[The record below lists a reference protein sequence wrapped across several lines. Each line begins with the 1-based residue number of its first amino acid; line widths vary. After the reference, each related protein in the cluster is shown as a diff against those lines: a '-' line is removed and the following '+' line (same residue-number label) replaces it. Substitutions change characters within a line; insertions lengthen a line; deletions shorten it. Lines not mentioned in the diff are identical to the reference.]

1 MNKNIYSL
9 PVQYSNP
16 KQISKLIK
24 EYTVSILYENGNRN
38 GSWFDR
44 EVVDQMINSL
54 RGVPIIGKWNEENND
69 FLDHGELV
77 SYLNNGEVDF
87 KKESLPSYGY
97 VPETAEVWWEKRLD
111 KDSVERDYLCT
122 KVYTWNG
129 RYPQLNVLDEGK
141 SNLSM
146 ELDPTSV
153 DGDMFEAEDGKSYF
167 KFTKADFFGLCILGK
182 EVEPCFEGAKFATYS
197 LEDNSNYI
205 ANFKLMKEE
214 LATALAQ
221 YEEEE
226 KEKGNA
232 VTTEVT
238 EDEIV
243 EVEESTTFEEEETS
257 EEEETTT
264 TSEEAEP
271 TITIESLLADNSD
284 LLEKIASLASE
295 KEALENELTTLKDN
309 YSSIE
314 KELNTYKVKEL
325 RAQKEEELSKYEK
338 ELDAQDY
345 KDLFDNLDTMS
356 IDEIQV
362 QAQLKAYK
370 YMKKLLLDSS
380 KKETSKE
387 KDKSDFSLSVEEE
400 IETNFTNDSWIERVA
415 REIKK
420 NKENKQF

>member
-1 MNKNIYSL
+1 MKKKIYSL
-9 PVQYSNP
+9 PVQYSNS

-44 EVVDQMINSL
+44 EVVDQMVNSL
-54 RGVPIIGKWNEENND
+54 RGVPIIGKWNEENSD

-77 SYLNNGEVDF
+77 SYLNNGELDF

-97 VPETAEVWWEKRLD
+97 IPETAEVWWEKRLD
-111 KDSVERDYLCT
+111 KDNVEREYLCT
-122 KVYTWNG
+122 KAYTWNG

-141 SNLSM
+141 NNLSM
-146 ELDPTSV
+146 ELDPDSV
-153 DGDMFEAEDGKSYF
+153 EGDMFEAEDGKSYF

-182 EVEPCFEGAKFATYS
+182 DVEPCFEGANFATYS

-214 LATALAQ
+214 LAAALAQ

-226 KEKGNA
+226 ESA
-232 VTTEVT
+232 ATAETEET
-238 EDEIV
+238 EEP
-243 EVEESTTFEEEETS
+243 TTFEEEETS

-264 TSEEAEP
+264 SEEEEVEP

-284 LLEKIASLASE
+284 LLEKIASLTSQ
-295 KEALENELTTLKDN
+295 KETLENELATLKEN

-314 KELNTYKVKEL
+314 NELNSYKTKEL
-325 RAQKEEELSKYEK
+325 RTQKEEELNKYKK

-345 KDLFDNLDTMS
+345 QNLYDNLDTMS

-362 QAQLKAYK
+362 QAQLNAYK
-370 YMKKLLLDSS
+370 YMKNLLLNSN
-380 KKETSKE
+380 KQEPSKE
-387 KDKSDFSLSVEEE
+387 KDKTDFSLSVEEE
-400 IETNFTNDSWIERVA
+400 IETNFTNDSWVERVA

-420 NKENKQF
+420 NKENKKI